1 MFLAWNEMKHSKLRY
16 GLVVG
21 VIFLIAYLVF
31 FLTGLA
37 NGLAQTNRS
46 AVDSWKSDYV
56 ILNEQANKNLR
67 MSRFSVD
74 LKNDVNADKMAE
86 LTQASTTIK
95 DKEKNKINVNLFA
108 IKQDEFLRPKLSEGR
123 LFSKTGEVVAD
134 SSLQKSYQLKIGDK
148 ITLGDSTK
156 KLTITGFTDNASFNV
171 QPVLY
176 MTKETLASVLADNAQ
191 VNTISALVIRGK
203 VNQVPKELE
212 SMTTSTF
219 IENLPGYKAQ
229 NLTFSFMIGFLI
241 VIAAIVIGIFIYI
254 LTLQKKAIF
263 GVLKA
268 QGISNGYLS
277 RMVFAQTFILAIL
290 AVSLGLAVTL
300 LSAVFLPTSVPFQV
314 NSLFFAGISVLM
326 VLIAVF
332 GALFSVVSIV
342 KVDPLKAIG

>member
-108 IKQDEFLRPKLSEGR
+108 IKQDEFLRPKLSEGK

-134 SSLQKSYQLKIGDK
+134 SSLKKSYQLKIGDK

-176 MTKETLASVLADNAQ
+176 MTKETLASILADNAQ

-277 RMVFAQTFILAIL
+277 QMVFAQTFILAIL
-290 AVSLGLAVTL
+290 AVSLGLALTL

-314 NSLFFAGISVLM
+314 NPLFFAGISVLM

>member
-108 IKQDEFLRPKLSEGR
+108 IKQDEFLRPKLSEGK

-134 SSLQKSYQLKIGDK
+134 SSLKKSYQLKIGGK
-148 ITLGDSTK
+148 ITLGDSNK

-290 AVSLGLAVTL
+290 AVSLGLALTL

-314 NSLFFAGISVLM
+314 NPLFFAGISVLM

>member
-46 AVDSWKSDYV
+46 AVDSWKSDSV

-95 DKEKNKINVNLFA
+95 DKAKNKINVNLFA
-108 IKQDEFLRPKLSEGR
+108 IKQDEFLRPRLSEGR
-123 LFSKTGEVVAD
+123 HFSKTGEVVAD
-134 SSLQKSYQLKIGDK
+134 SSLKKSYQLKIGDK

-176 MTKETLASVLADNAQ
+176 MTKETLTSILGDNSQAA
-191 VNTISALVIRGK
+191 TISALVVRGK
-203 VNQVPKELE
+203 VNQVPKGLE
-212 SMTTSTF
+212 SMTTASF

-254 LTLQKKAIF
+254 LTLQKKEIF

-314 NSLFFAGISVLM
+314 NPLFFAGISVLM
-326 VLIAVF
+326 ILIAVF

>member
-123 LFSKTGEVVAD
+123 HFSKTGEVVAD
-134 SSLQKSYQLKIGDK
+134 SSLKKSYQLKIGDK

-191 VNTISALVIRGK
+191 VNTISALVVRGK
-203 VNQVPKELE
+203 VNQVPKGLE
-212 SMTTSTF
+212 SMTTASF

-254 LTLQKKAIF
+254 LTLQKKEIF

-314 NSLFFAGISVLM
+314 NPLFFAGISVLM
-326 VLIAVF
+326 ILIAVF

>member
-123 LFSKTGEVVAD
+123 HFSKTGEVVPD
-134 SSLQKSYQLKIGDK
+134 SSLKKSYQLKIGDK

-254 LTLQKKAIF
+254 LTLQKKEIF

-277 RMVFAQTFILAIL
+277 RMVFAQTFILALL
-290 AVSLGLAVTL
+290 AVGLGLLVTMA
-300 LSAVFLPTSVPFQV
+300 SALVLPTSVPFQI
-314 NSLFFAGISVLM
+314 NPLFFAGISVLM
-326 VLIAVF
+326 ILIAVF

>member
-86 LTQASTTIK
+86 LTQASATIK

-134 SSLQKSYQLKIGDK
+134 SSLKKSYQLKIGDK

-290 AVSLGLAVTL
+290 AVSLGLALTL

-314 NSLFFAGISVLM
+314 NPLFFAGISVLM

>member
-108 IKQDEFLRPKLSEGR
+108 IKQDEFLRPKLSEGK

-134 SSLQKSYQLKIGDK
+134 SSLKKSYQLKIGDK

-254 LTLQKKAIF
+254 LTLQKKVIF

-290 AVSLGLAVTL
+290 AVSLGLALTL

-314 NSLFFAGISVLM
+314 NPLFFAGISVLM

>member
-86 LTQASTTIK
+86 LTQTSTTIK
-95 DKEKNKINVNLFA
+95 DKKKNKINVNLFA
-108 IKQDEFLRPKLSEGR
+108 IKQDEFLRPKLSEGK

-134 SSLQKSYQLKIGDK
+134 SSLKKSYQLKIGDK

-290 AVSLGLAVTL
+290 AVSLGLALTL

-314 NSLFFAGISVLM
+314 NPLFFAGISVLM

>member
-86 LTQASTTIK
+86 LTQASATIT
-95 DKEKNKINVNLFA
+95 DKKKNKINVNLFA

-134 SSLQKSYQLKIGDK
+134 SSLKKSYQLKIGDK

-156 KLTITGFTDNASFNV
+156 KLTITGFTDKASFNV

-176 MTKETLASVLADNAQ
+176 LSKDTLTSILGDNSQAA
-191 VNTISALVIRGK
+191 TISALVVRGK
-203 VNQVPKELE
+203 VNQVPKGLE
-212 SMTTSTF
+212 SMTTASF

-277 RMVFAQTFILAIL
+277 RMVFAQTFILALL
-290 AVSLGLAVTL
+290 AVGLGLLVTMA
-300 LSAVFLPTSVPFQV
+300 SALVLPTSVPFQI
-314 NSLFFAGISVLM
+314 NPLFFAGISVLM
-326 VLIAVF
+326 ILIAVF

>member
-108 IKQDEFLRPKLSEGR
+108 IKQDEFLRPKLSEGK

-134 SSLQKSYQLKIGDK
+134 SSLKKSYQLKIGDK

-290 AVSLGLAVTL
+290 AVSLGLALTL

-314 NSLFFAGISVLM
+314 NPFFFAGISVLM

>member
-1 MFLAWNEMKHSKLRY
+1 MFLAWNEIKHSKLRY

-123 LFSKTGEVVAD
+123 HFSKTGEVVAD
-134 SSLQKSYQLKIGDK
+134 SSLKKSYQLKIGDK

-254 LTLQKKAIF
+254 LTLQKKEIF

-314 NSLFFAGISVLM
+314 NPLFFAGISVLM
-326 VLIAVF
+326 ILIAVF

>member
-46 AVDSWKSDYV
+46 AVDSWKSDSV
-56 ILNEQANKNLR
+56 MLNEQANKNLR

-123 LFSKTGEVVAD
+123 HFSKTGEVVAD
-134 SSLQKSYQLKIGDK
+134 SSLKKSYQLKIGDK

-156 KLTITGFTDNASFNV
+156 KLTVTGFTDNASFNV

-176 MTKETLASVLADNAQ
+176 LSKETLTSILGDNSQAA
-191 VNTISALVIRGK
+191 TISALVVRGK
-203 VNQVPKELE
+203 VNQVPKGLE
-212 SMTTSTF
+212 SMTTASF

-254 LTLQKKAIF
+254 LTLQKKEIF

-314 NSLFFAGISVLM
+314 NPLFFAGISVLM

>member
-95 DKEKNKINVNLFA
+95 DKENNKINVNLFA

-134 SSLQKSYQLKIGDK
+134 SSLKKSYQLKIGDK

-314 NSLFFAGISVLM
+314 NPLFFAGISVLM

>member
-1 MFLAWNEMKHSKLRY
+1 MFLAWNEIKHSKLRY

-31 FLTGLA
+31 FLTSLA

-74 LKNDVNADKMAE
+74 LKNDVKADKMAE
-86 LTQASTTIK
+86 LTQASATIK
-95 DKEKNKINVNLFA
+95 DKEKNKINVNLFG

-123 LFSKTGEVVAD
+123 LFLKTGEVVAD
-134 SSLQKSYQLKIGDK
+134 SSLKKSYQLKIGDK

-176 MTKETLASVLADNAQ
+176 MTKETLASVLADN
-191 VNTISALVIRGK
+191 TISALVIRGK
-203 VNQVPKELE
+203 VSQVPKGLE

-268 QGISNGYLS
+268 QGISNFYLS
-277 RMVFAQTFILAIL
+277 KMVFAQTFILAIL
-290 AVSLGLAVTL
+290 AVSLGLALTL

-314 NSLFFAGISVLM
+314 NPLFFVGISVMM

-332 GALFSVVSIV
+332 GALFSVISIV

>member
-46 AVDSWKSDYV
+46 AVDSWKSDSV

-123 LFSKTGEVVAD
+123 HFSKTGEVVAD
-134 SSLQKSYQLKIGDK
+134 SSLKKSYQLKIGDK

-314 NSLFFAGISVLM
+314 NPLFFAGISVLM
-326 VLIAVF
+326 ILIAVF

>member
-56 ILNEQANKNLR
+56 ILSEQANKNLC

-134 SSLQKSYQLKIGDK
+134 SSLKKSYQLKIGDK

-203 VNQVPKELE
+203 VNQVPKGLE
-212 SMTTSTF
+212 SMTTASF

-229 NLTFSFMIGFLI
+229 NMTFSFMIGFLI

-290 AVSLGLAVTL
+290 AVSLGLALTL

-314 NSLFFAGISVLM
+314 NPLFFAGISVLM

>member
-108 IKQDEFLRPKLSEGR
+108 IKQDEFLRPKLSEGK
-123 LFSKTGEVVAD
+123 LFSKIGEVVAD
-134 SSLQKSYQLKIGDK
+134 SSLKKSYQLKIGDK

-290 AVSLGLAVTL
+290 AVSLGLALTL

-314 NSLFFAGISVLM
+314 NPLFFAGISVLM

>member
-46 AVDSWKSDYV
+46 AVDSWKSDSV

-67 MSRFSVD
+67 MSRFSVN

-108 IKQDEFLRPKLSEGR
+108 IKQDEFLRPKLSEGK

-134 SSLQKSYQLKIGDK
+134 SSLKKSYQLKIGDK

-290 AVSLGLAVTL
+290 AVSLGLALTL

-314 NSLFFAGISVLM
+314 NPLFFAGISVLM

>member
-108 IKQDEFLRPKLSEGR
+108 IKQDEFLRPKLSEGK

-134 SSLQKSYQLKIGDK
+134 SSLKKSYQLKIGDK

-156 KLTITGFTDNASFNV
+156 KLTITGFADNASFNV

-176 MTKETLASVLADNAQ
+176 MTKETLASVLADKAQ

-290 AVSLGLAVTL
+290 AVSLGLALTL

-314 NSLFFAGISVLM
+314 NPLFFAGISVLM

>member
-134 SSLQKSYQLKIGDK
+134 SSLKKSYQLKIGDK

-176 MTKETLASVLADNAQ
+176 MTKETLASVLAENAQ
-191 VNTISALVIRGK
+191 VNTSSALVMRGK
-203 VNQVPKELE
+203 VKQVPKELE

-290 AVSLGLAVTL
+290 AVSLGLALTL

-314 NSLFFAGISVLM
+314 NPLFFAGISVLM

>member
-37 NGLAQTNRS
+37 NGLAQTNRL

-134 SSLQKSYQLKIGDK
+134 SSLKKTYQLKIGDK

-290 AVSLGLAVTL
+290 AVSLGLALTL

-314 NSLFFAGISVLM
+314 NPLFFAGISVLM

>member
-108 IKQDEFLRPKLSEGR
+108 IKQDEFLRSKLSEGK

-134 SSLQKSYQLKIGDK
+134 SSLKKSYQLKIGDK

-290 AVSLGLAVTL
+290 AVSLGLALTL

-314 NSLFFAGISVLM
+314 NPLFFAGISVLM

>member
-108 IKQDEFLRPKLSEGR
+108 IKQDEFLRPKLSEGK

-134 SSLQKSYQLKIGDK
+134 SSLKKSYQLKIGDK

-268 QGISNGYLS
+268 QGIYNGYLS

-290 AVSLGLAVTL
+290 AVSLGLALTL

-314 NSLFFAGISVLM
+314 NPLFFAEISVLM

>member
-123 LFSKTGEVVAD
+123 HFSKTGEVVAD
-134 SSLQKSYQLKIGDK
+134 SSLKKSYQLKIGDK

-300 LSAVFLPTSVPFQV
+300 LSVVFLPTSVPFQV
-314 NSLFFAGISVLM
+314 NPLFFAGISVLM
-326 VLIAVF
+326 ILIAVF

>member
-46 AVDSWKSDYV
+46 AVDSWKSDSV

-108 IKQDEFLRPKLSEGR
+108 IKQDEFLRPRLSEGR
-123 LFSKTGEVVAD
+123 HFSKTGEVVAD
-134 SSLQKSYQLKIGDK
+134 SSLKKSYQLKIGDK

-176 MTKETLASVLADNAQ
+176 MTKETLTSILGDNSQAA
-191 VNTISALVIRGK
+191 TISALVVRGK
-203 VNQVPKELE
+203 VNQVPKGLE
-212 SMTTSTF
+212 SMTTASF

-254 LTLQKKAIF
+254 LTLQKKEIF

-314 NSLFFAGISVLM
+314 NPLFFAGISVLM
-326 VLIAVF
+326 ILIAVF

>member
-1 MFLAWNEMKHSKLRY
+1 
-16 GLVVG
+16 
-21 VIFLIAYLVF
+21 
-31 FLTGLA
+31 
-37 NGLAQTNRS
+37 
-46 AVDSWKSDYV
+46 
-56 ILNEQANKNLR
+56 
-67 MSRFSVD
+67 
-74 LKNDVNADKMAE
+74 
-86 LTQASTTIK
+86 
-95 DKEKNKINVNLFA
+95 
-108 IKQDEFLRPKLSEGR
+108 
-123 LFSKTGEVVAD
+123 
-134 SSLQKSYQLKIGDK
+134 
-148 ITLGDSTK
+148 
-156 KLTITGFTDNASFNV
+156 
-171 QPVLY
+171 

-290 AVSLGLAVTL
+290 VVSLGLALTL

-314 NSLFFAGISVLM
+314 NPLFFAGISVLM

>member
-16 GLVVG
+16 GLVIG

-46 AVDSWKSDYV
+46 AVDSWKADHI
-56 ILNEQANKNLR
+56 ILSEQANKNLR
-67 MSRFSVD
+67 LSRFSVD

-86 LTQASTTIK
+86 LTQASATIT
-95 DKEKNKINVNLFA
+95 DKKKNKINVNLFA

-134 SSLQKSYQLKIGDK
+134 SSLKKSYQLKIGDK

-203 VNQVPKELE
+203 VNQVPKELK
-212 SMTTSTF
+212 SLTTSTF

-290 AVSLGLAVTL
+290 AVSLGLALTL

-314 NSLFFAGISVLM
+314 NPLFFAGISVLM

>member
-134 SSLQKSYQLKIGDK
+134 SSLKKSYQLKIGDK

-290 AVSLGLAVTL
+290 AVRLGLALTL

-314 NSLFFAGISVLM
+314 NPLFFAGISVLM

>member
-1 MFLAWNEMKHSKLRY
+1 MFLAWNEIKHSKLRY

-31 FLTGLA
+31 FLTSLA

-74 LKNDVNADKMAE
+74 LKNDVKADQMAE
-86 LTQASTTIK
+86 LTQASATIK

-108 IKQDEFLRPKLSEGR
+108 IKQDEFLRPKLSEGS

-134 SSLQKSYQLKIGDK
+134 SSLKKSYQLKIGDK

-156 KLTITGFTDNASFNV
+156 KLTISGFTDNASFNV

-203 VNQVPKELE
+203 TSQVPKGLE
-212 SMTTSTF
+212 SMTISTF

-268 QGISNGYLS
+268 QGISNFYLS
-277 RMVFAQTFILAIL
+277 KMVFVQTFILAIL
-290 AVSLGLAVTL
+290 AVSLGLALTL

-314 NSLFFAGISVLM
+314 NPLFFAGISVMM

-332 GALFSVVSIV
+332 GALFSVISIV

>member
-86 LTQASTTIK
+86 LTQASATIT
-95 DKEKNKINVNLFA
+95 DKKKNKINVNLFA

-134 SSLQKSYQLKIGDK
+134 SSLKKSYQLKIDDK

-156 KLTITGFTDNASFNV
+156 KLTITGFTDKASFNV

-176 MTKETLASVLADNAQ
+176 LSKDTLTSILGDNSQAA
-191 VNTISALVIRGK
+191 TISALVVRGK
-203 VNQVPKELE
+203 VNQVPKGLE
-212 SMTTSTF
+212 SMTTASF

-254 LTLQKKAIF
+254 LTLQKKEIF

-277 RMVFAQTFILAIL
+277 RMVFAQTFILALL
-290 AVSLGLAVTL
+290 AVGLGLLVTMA
-300 LSAVFLPTSVPFQV
+300 SALVLPTSVPFQI
-314 NSLFFAGISVLM
+314 NPLFFAGISVLM
-326 VLIAVF
+326 ILIAVF

>member
-123 LFSKTGEVVAD
+123 HFSKTGEVVAD
-134 SSLQKSYQLKIGDK
+134 SSLKKSYQLKIGDK

-203 VNQVPKELE
+203 VNQVPKGLE

-314 NSLFFAGISVLM
+314 NPLFFAGISVLM
-326 VLIAVF
+326 ILIAVF

>member
-108 IKQDEFLRPKLSEGR
+108 IKQDEFLRPKLSEGK

-134 SSLQKSYQLKIGDK
+134 SSLKKSYQLKIGDK
-148 ITLGDSTK
+148 ITLVDSTK

-290 AVSLGLAVTL
+290 AVSLGLALTL

-314 NSLFFAGISVLM
+314 NPLFFAGISVLM

>member
-95 DKEKNKINVNLFA
+95 DKEKNKININLFA
-108 IKQDEFLRPKLSEGR
+108 IKQDEFLRPKLSEGK

-134 SSLQKSYQLKIGDK
+134 SSLKKSYQLKIGDK

-290 AVSLGLAVTL
+290 AVSLGLALTL

-314 NSLFFAGISVLM
+314 SPLFFAGISVLM

>member
-134 SSLQKSYQLKIGDK
+134 SSLKKSYQLKIGDK

-203 VNQVPKELE
+203 VNQVPKELV

-263 GVLKA
+263 GVFKA

>member
-1 MFLAWNEMKHSKLRY
+1 MFLAWNEIKHSKLRY

-31 FLTGLA
+31 FLTSLA

-46 AVDSWKSDYV
+46 AVDSWKADHI
-56 ILNEQANKNLR
+56 ILSEQANKNLR
-67 MSRFSVD
+67 LSRFSTA
-74 LKNDVNADKMAE
+74 LADEVKADQTAE
-86 LTQASTTIK
+86 LTQASATIK
-95 DKEKNKINVNLFA
+95 SNDKSKVNVNLFA
-108 IKQDEFLRPKLSEGR
+108 IKSDEFLRPKLSDGKI
-123 LFSKTGEVVAD
+123 FSKTGQVVAD
-134 SSLQKSYQLKIGDK
+134 SSLKKAYQLEIGDE
-148 ITLGDSTK
+148 ITLGDSGK
-156 KLTITGFTDNASFNV
+156 KLTITGFTDKASFNV

-176 MTKETLASVLADNAQ
+176 LSKDTLTSILGDNSQAA
-191 VNTISALVIRGK
+191 TISALVVRGK
-203 VNQVPKELE
+203 VNQVPKGLE
-212 SMTTSTF
+212 SMTTASF

-254 LTLQKKAIF
+254 LTLQKKEIF

-277 RMVFAQTFILAIL
+277 RMVFAQTFILALL
-290 AVSLGLAVTL
+290 AVGLGLLVTMA
-300 LSAVFLPTSVPFQV
+300 SALVLPTSVPFQI
-314 NSLFFAGISVLM
+314 NPLFFAGISVLM
-326 VLIAVF
+326 ILIAVF

>member
-108 IKQDEFLRPKLSEGR
+108 IKQDEFLRPKLSEGK

-134 SSLQKSYQLKIGDK
+134 SSLKKSYQLKIGDK

-254 LTLQKKAIF
+254 LTLQKKTIF

-290 AVSLGLAVTL
+290 AVSLGLALTL

-314 NSLFFAGISVLM
+314 NPLFFAGISVLM

>member
-108 IKQDEFLRPKLSEGR
+108 IKQDEFLRPKLCEGK

-134 SSLQKSYQLKIGDK
+134 SSLKKSYQLKIGDK

-290 AVSLGLAVTL
+290 AVSLGLALTL

-314 NSLFFAGISVLM
+314 NPLFFAGISVLM

>member
-108 IKQDEFLRPKLSEGR
+108 IKQDEFLRPKLSEGK

-134 SSLQKSYQLKIGDK
+134 SSLKKSYQLKIGDK

>member
-123 LFSKTGEVVAD
+123 HFSKTGEVVAD
-134 SSLQKSYQLKIGDK
+134 SSLKKSYQLKIGDK

-314 NSLFFAGISVLM
+314 NPLFFAGISVLM

>member
-108 IKQDEFLRPKLSEGR
+108 IKQDEFLRPKLSEGK

-134 SSLQKSYQLKIGDK
+134 SSLKKSYQLKIGDK

-290 AVSLGLAVTL
+290 AVSLGLALTL
-300 LSAVFLPTSVPFQV
+300 LSAVFLPTSVPFQE
-314 NSLFFAGISVLM
+314 NPLFFAGISVLM